1 VQPQCHEF
9 DANVLFNEHGLKPF
23 FASDSRIKAGGGSQD
38 SSFEKYGEKW
48 NVTLYY
54 QDSGIEHP
62 GGNPRRNAVRPRRMR
77 VSSKGQAAANDDAG
91 QRSFN
96 AHLSPRW
103 PGMQSVNGND
113 ISPPKGFGDGV
124 NVRISGSNIHFGRY
138 LDLTQSA
145 FESVGVNDG
154 GISTIP
160 KIVP

>member
-1 VQPQCHEF
+1 V
-9 DANVLFNEHGLKPF
+9 AVLKIPV
-23 FASDSRIKAGGGSQD
+23 SRSTAK
-38 SSFEKYGEKW
+38 
-48 NVTLYY
+48 
-54 QDSGIEHP
+54 SGTSPCTTKI
-62 GGNPRRNAVRPRRMR
+62 R
-77 VSSKGQAAANDDAG
+77 VSNTPGEETRDGTPFDLDEMREFRVKGQAANDDAG

-145 FESVGVNDG
+145 FESVGVNEWYFYNPED
-154 GISTIP
+154 STLIDAERYVRIHENRSGP
-160 KIVP
+160 IHGRAGQSPD